1 MENYYVDGVE
11 MHFFDGSV
19 VPLDPSSEVVL
30 HWVSKDYLAGYI
42 GANGRVRYGRES
54 KVITPGNPAIV
65 AGSVNMEC
73 SYHGQPLPKTIEA
86 KPRGGQEYK
95 LYEAGMLRG
104 FQLHKVPTMARGI
117 LATLS
122 SGRQALVDKN
132 QTVIF
137 FNCKPEVVSSRL
149 TEFSK
154 VRQSWANPVVA
165 KVPYDLSLEV
175 ADRLNGMLLSG
186 GASSVQIKFEGNG
199 SQLIYPASYFRSFSL
214 I

>member
-11 MHFFDGSV
+11 MHFFNGSV

-30 HWVSKDYLAGYI
+30 HWVSKDYLVNYVDG
-42 GANGRVRYGRES
+42 NGRVRGGES
-54 KVITPGNPAIV
+54 KVIPPGNPAIV
-65 AGSVNMEC
+65 AGSANMEC

-86 KPRGGQEYK
+86 KPRGGQRYQ

-122 SGRQALVDKN
+122 SGRQALVANN
-132 QTVIF
+132 QTIIF
-137 FNCKPEVVSSRL
+137 FNCKPEVVSSRM

-186 GASSVQIKFEGNG
+186 GAASVQIKFEGNG

-214 I
+214 V

>member
-19 VPLDPSSEVVL
+19 VPLDPSSEIVL
-30 HWVSKDYLAGYI
+30 HWVSKDYLWGYI
-42 GANGRVRYGRES
+42 DGNGRVRGGGS
-54 KVITPGNPAIV
+54 KVIPPGNPAIV
-65 AGSVNMEC
+65 AGSANTEC
-73 SYHGQPLPKTIEA
+73 SYHGQPLPSTIEA
-86 KPRGGQEYK
+86 KPRGSQRYE
-95 LYEAGMLRG
+95 LFEAGMLRG

-132 QTVIF
+132 QNVIF

-154 VRQSWANPVVA
+154 VRQSWANPIVA
-165 KVPYDLSLEV
+165 KVPYDTSLDV
-175 ADRLNGMLLSG
+175 ADKLNSLLMFGSV
-186 GASSVQIKFEGNG
+186 ASVQVKFEDND

>member
-19 VPLDPSSEVVL
+19 VPLDPSSEIVL
-30 HWVSKDYLAGYI
+30 HWVSKDYLVNYVDG
-42 GANGRVRYGRES
+42 NGRVRRGES
-54 KVITPGNPAIV
+54 MVISGEPFHIAEK
-65 AGSVNMEC
+65 ANMEC
-73 SYHGQPLPKTIEA
+73 SYYGQPLPKTIEA
-86 KPRGGQEYK
+86 KPRGGQGYQ
-95 LYEAGMLRG
+95 LYEVGMLRG

-122 SGRQALVDKN
+122 SGRQALVAN
-132 QTVIF
+132 SQTIIF
-137 FNCKPEVVSSRL
+137 FNCKPEVVSSRM

-186 GASSVQIKFEGNG
+186 GAASVQIKFEGNG
-199 SQLIYPASYFRSFSL
+199 SQLIYPVSYFRSFSL
-214 I
+214 V

>member
-1 MENYYVDGVE
+1 MENYYVDGVSICF
-11 MHFFDGSV
+11 HDGRV
-19 VPLDPSSEVVL
+19 IPLDPSSEIVL
-30 HWVSKDYLAGYI
+30 RWVSKDYLWGYI
-42 GANGRVRYGRES
+42 DGNGRVRYGNS
-54 KVITPGNPAIV
+54 KVIPKGDPEYV
-65 AGSVNMEC
+65 AVYANQEC

-86 KPRGGQEYK
+86 KPRGGQGYQ

-104 FQLHKVPTMARGI
+104 FDVHKVPTMAKGI

-122 SGRQALVDKN
+122 SGRQALVANN
-132 QTVIF
+132 QTIIF

-186 GASSVQIKFEGNG
+186 SASSVQIKFEGNG

-214 I
+214 V

>member
-19 VPLDPSSEVVL
+19 VPLDPSSEIVL
-30 HWVSKDYLAGYI
+30 LWVSKEYLAGYVD
-42 GANGRVRYGRES
+42 GNGRVRYGNS
-54 KVITPGNPAIV
+54 KVIPAGDPEYV
-65 AGSVNMEC
+65 AAYANQEC
-73 SYHGQPLPKTIEA
+73 SYYGQPLPKTIEA
-86 KPRGGQEYK
+86 KPRGGQGYQ

-122 SGRQALVDKN
+122 SGRQALIANN
-132 QTVIF
+132 QTIIF

-186 GASSVQIKFEGNG
+186 GASSVQIKFEGNER
-199 SQLIYPASYFRSFSL
+199 QLIYPASYFRSFSL
-214 I
+214 V

>member
-19 VPLDPSSEVVL
+19 VPLDSSAEIVL
-30 HWVSKDYLAGYI
+30 HWVSKDYLVNYVDG
-42 GANGRVRYGRES
+42 NGRVRGRES
-54 KVITPGNPAIV
+54 KVIPPGNPAIV

-73 SYHGQPLPKTIEA
+73 GYHGQPLPRTIEA
-86 KPRGGQEYK
+86 KPRGSQRYE
-95 LYEAGMLRG
+95 LFEAGMLRG
-104 FQLHKVPTMARGI
+104 FQLHKVPAMAMGI

-122 SGRQALVDKN
+122 SGRQALVANN

-154 VRQSWANPVVA
+154 LRQSWANPIVA
-165 KVPYDLSLEV
+165 KVPYNLSLEV

-186 GASSVQIKFEGNG
+186 GAASIQIKFEGNG
-199 SQLIYPASYFRSFSL
+199 SQMIYPASYFRSFSL

>member
-19 VPLDPSSEVVL
+19 VPLDPSAEVVL
-30 HWVSKDYLAGYI
+30 HWVSKDYLVNYVDG
-42 GANGRVRYGRES
+42 NGRVRGRES
-54 KVITPGNPAIV
+54 KVIPPGNPAIV
-65 AGSVNMEC
+65 AGSANMEC

-86 KPRGGQEYK
+86 KPRGGHRYQ

-104 FQLHKVPTMARGI
+104 FQLYEVPTMARGI

-122 SGRQALVDKN
+122 SERQALVADN

-137 FNCKPEVVSSRL
+137 FNCKSEVVSSRL

-165 KVPYDLSLEV
+165 KVPYNLSLEV

-186 GASSVQIKFEGNG
+186 GAASVQIKFEGNG

-214 I
+214 V

>member
-19 VPLDPSSEVVL
+19 VPLDPSAEVVL
-30 HWVSKDYLAGYI
+30 HWVSKDYLLGYVD
-42 GANGRVRYGRES
+42 GNGRVRYGRDS
-54 KVITPGNPAIV
+54 KVISGSPFHV
-65 AGSVNMEC
+65 ASSANMEC

-86 KPRGGQEYK
+86 KPRGGRGYQ

-104 FQLHKVPTMARGI
+104 FDVHKVPTMAKGI

-122 SGRQALVDKN
+122 SGRQALVANN
-132 QTVIF
+132 QTIIF

-214 I
+214 V